1 MVVLWP
7 IQAFKGVKDMDVVTI
22 GESMVLFTPDSIS
35 SLTFASKFDKTIGGA
50 ESNVAIALARLG
62 HQVGWI
68 SNLGHDDFGIYIRN
82 MIRGEGVDTS
92 QVKFLEDYPTAVFF
106 KERKMVGEPKVF
118 YYRKN
123 SAASQMTPKDIDE
136 SFIAKAKY
144 LHITGITPAL
154 SPTCLDTVMHSIKL
168 AKKHGLTI
176 IFDPNIRLKLWS
188 KEEATPVLRDIANK
202 CDIVLPGIDEGEL
215 LTGKIEPEAIAREF
229 LQHDTSVVI
238 VKLGKK
244 GAYYATVEESGY
256 VEGIQLE
263 QVVDPIGAGDGFAAG
278 FISGLISGIP
288 ISEAVHRANTVASYA
303 LTVPGD
309 AEGYPYSHQID
320 PNYKE
325 VQR

>member
-1 MVVLWP
+1 
-7 IQAFKGVKDMDVVTI
+7 MDVVTI
-22 GESMVLFTPDSIS
+22 GESMVLFTPDSIG

-68 SNLGHDDFGIYIRN
+68 SNLGQDDFGIYIRN
-82 MIRGEGVDTS
+82 TIRGEGVDTS
-92 QVKFLEDYPTAVFF
+92 QVKFLEDNNTAVFF
-106 KERKMVGEPKVF
+106 KERKMVGEPNVF

-123 SAASQMTPKDIDE
+123 SAASKLVPKDIDE
-136 SFIAKAKY
+136 EYLAKAKY

-154 SPTCLDTVMHSIKL
+154 SSTCLETILHSIKL

-176 IFDPNIRLKLWS
+176 IFDPNIRLKLWG
-188 KEEATPVLRDIANK
+188 KEEAVLVLRDIASK
-202 CDIVLPGIDEGEL
+202 CDIVLPGIEEGEL
-215 LTGKIEPEAIAREF
+215 LTGETKPEAIAREF
-229 LQHDTSVVI
+229 LQNDTSVVI

-244 GAYYATVEESGY
+244 GAYYATAEGAGY
-256 VEGIQLE
+256 VDGIQLE

-278 FISGLISGIP
+278 FISGMISELP
-288 ISEAVHRANTVASYA
+288 ISEAVQRANKVASYA

-309 AEGYPYSHQID
+309 AEGYPYLHQID

>member
-1 MVVLWP
+1 MVDLWP
-7 IQAFKGVKDMDVVTI
+7 ILAFKGVKDMDVVTI
-22 GESMVLFTPDSIS
+22 GESMVLFTPDSIG

-50 ESNVAIALARLG
+50 ESNVAIALSRLG

-68 SNLGHDDFGIYIRN
+68 SNLGQDDFGIYIRN
-82 MIRGEGVDTS
+82 TIRGEGVDTS
-92 QVKFLEDYPTAVFF
+92 QVKFLDDYSTAVFF

-123 SAASQMTPKDIDE
+123 SAASRLTPMDIDE
-136 SFIAKAKY
+136 KYLARAKY

-154 SPTCLDTVMHSIKL
+154 SATCLETIHHSIML

-188 KEEATPVLRDIANK
+188 KEDAISILRNIASK
-202 CDIVLPGIDEGEL
+202 CDIVLPGIEEGEL
-215 LTGKIEPEAIAREF
+215 LTGEIKPEAIAREF
-229 LQHDTSVVI
+229 LQNDTSLVI

-244 GAYYATVEESGY
+244 GAYYATAGEEGY

-278 FISGLISGIP
+278 FISGMISGLTIF
-288 ISEAVHRANTVASYA
+288 EAVQRANKVASYA

-309 AEGYPYSHQID
+309 AEGYPYIHQID

>member
-1 MVVLWP
+1 
-7 IQAFKGVKDMDVVTI
+7 MDVVTI
-22 GESMVLFTPDSIS
+22 GESMVLFTPDSIG

-68 SNLGHDDFGIYIRN
+68 SSLGKDDFGIYIRN

-106 KERKMVGEPKVF
+106 KERKMAGEPNVF

-123 SAASQMTPKDIDE
+123 SATSQMTPQDIEED
-136 SFIAKAKY
+136 FIAKAKY

-154 SPTCLDTVMHSIKL
+154 STSCLDTIMHSIKL

-176 IFDPNIRLKLWS
+176 IFDPNIRLKLWGR
-188 KEEATPVLRDIANK
+188 EEAALVLRDIANK

-215 LTGKIEPEAIAREF
+215 LTGETEPEEIASEF
-229 LQHDTSVVI
+229 LQNDTSVVI

-244 GAYYATVEESGY
+244 GAYYATAEESGY
-256 VEGIQLE
+256 VDGIQLE

-278 FISGLISGIP
+278 FISGMISGLS
-288 ISEAVHRANTVASYA
+288 ISEAVQRANAVASFA

-309 AEGYPYSHQID
+309 AEGYPYLHQID

>member
-1 MVVLWP
+1 
-7 IQAFKGVKDMDVVTI
+7 MDVVTI
-22 GESMVLFTPDSIS
+22 GESMVLFAPDSIG

-68 SNLGHDDFGIYIRN
+68 SKLGQDDFGIYIRN
-82 MIRGEGVDTS
+82 TIRGEGVDTS
-92 QVKFLEDYPTAVFF
+92 QVKFLDDYNTAVFF
-106 KERKMVGEPKVF
+106 KERKMIGEPKVF

-123 SAASQMTPKDIDE
+123 SAASQLTPKDIDE
-136 SFIAKAKY
+136 EYLAKAKY

-176 IFDPNIRLKLWS
+176 IFDPNIRFKLWS
-188 KEEATPVLRDIANK
+188 KEEAAPVLRNIASK

-215 LTGKIEPEAIAREF
+215 LTGETEPEAIAREF
-229 LQHDTSVVI
+229 LQNDTSIVI

-244 GAYYATVEESGY
+244 GAYYATAEEAGY
-256 VEGIQLE
+256 VDGIQLE
-263 QVVDPIGAGDGFAAG
+263 QIVDPIGAGDGFAAG
-278 FISGLISGIP
+278 FISGLISNLTIF
-288 ISEAVHRANTVASYA
+288 EAVQRANKVATYA

-309 AEGYPYSHQID
+309 AEGYPYLHQID
-320 PNYKE
+320 PNYTE
-325 VQR
+325 IQR